1 MTYSYAFEYEIVVP
15 DVDGWGIPAERGTV
29 SDWSGTAHDLGRSI
43 LKRWQ
48 GAPPEER
55 YVDAQATV
63 EVTSDHGAYATIGD
77 PTPVGPVE
85 QALEE
90 AIEAK
95 LIADLAHDRTAQA
108 LGEAMCD
115 AHRWGGMSKNKIADR
130 VGRIMSRPTALKQL
144 KGVWPADES
153 YDLTVQ
159 GEITYAI
166 GPDRTEVVTCPTCG
180 AKENHTVFGSP
191 AGEVRVV
198 CEARH
203 PVALPA
209 AVDGRHLLEQLIE
222 NPDAEINRFGA
233 AE

>member
-1 MTYSYAFEYEIVVP
+1 MTDSPVFEYEILVP
-15 DVDGWGIPAERGTV
+15 DLDGWGSPAQRGTV
-29 SDWSGTAHDLGRSI
+29 ADWTGTAHDLGRDI
-43 LKRWQ
+43 LRRWQ
-48 GAPPEER
+48 AAPPEER
-55 YVDAQATV
+55 YADARAVV
-63 EVTSDHGAYATIGD
+63 EVSSDHGAWAAID
-77 PTPVGPVE
+77 DSTPAGPVE
-85 QALEE
+85 QALET
-90 AIEAK
+90 AVEAK
-95 LIADLAHDRTAQA
+95 LVADLASDRTGDE
-108 LGEAMCD
+108 LTEAMRD
-115 AHRWGGMSKNKIADR
+115 ACRWGGLSKNKIADR
-130 VGRIMSRPTALKQL
+130 VGRVMSRPTALKQL

-153 YDLTVQ
+153 YDLTVW

-209 AVDGRHLLEQLIE
+209 AVDGRHLLELLIE
-222 NPDAEINRFGA
+222 NPDAGINRFGA